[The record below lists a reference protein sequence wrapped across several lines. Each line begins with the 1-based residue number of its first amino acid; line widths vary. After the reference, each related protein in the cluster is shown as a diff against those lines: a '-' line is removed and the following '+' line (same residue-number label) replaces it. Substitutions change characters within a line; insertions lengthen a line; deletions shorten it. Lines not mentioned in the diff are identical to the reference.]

1 MELQRIQDAGELEGK
16 KILLRVDF
24 NVPIENDEIKESFK
38 IRAVRDT
45 LKYLIN
51 KDVKIALASHFG
63 RPDGKVNPALSLKQ
77 LEKPVSL
84 ILEEKIKF
92 FPDSVGSKISK
103 ALDQLRYGEVL
114 LLENVRFYSEEEQND
129 LLFSKNMAK
138 NFDIFVND
146 AFSVCH
152 RDQASVTG
160 VAKNLPSYAGF
171 WLQKEIENLD
181 KIKANPLHPAVAII
195 GGAKIET
202 KLPIINNF
210 EKEYDYVLVG
220 GKIAA
225 QAIEQKIQFSPK
237 VVLPEDFIDGGMD
250 IGPKALE
257 KYKSLIAIAKTIV
270 WNGPVGKF
278 ETKPYDIGTKGILQ
292 AILDSRAFTLVGGG
306 ESVQVLEENGAMDKI
321 SFVSTGGGAML
332 EYLAGKPMPGIEVL
346 KA

>member
-1 MELQRIQDAGELEGK
+1 MDLKKIQDVGNLEGK

-24 NVPIENDEIKESFK
+24 NVPIENDEVKESYK
-38 IRAVRDT
+38 IKAVRDT

-51 KDVKIALASHFG
+51 KDAKIALITHFG
-63 RPDGKVNPALSLKQ
+63 RPEGKVDPALSLKQ
-77 LEKPVSL
+77 LEKPVSK

-92 FPDSVGSKISK
+92 FGDCVGSKIEKEVTSLK
-103 ALDQLRYGEVL
+103 YGEVL
-114 LLENVRFYSEEEQND
+114 LLENVRFYPEEEQND
-129 LLFSKNMAK
+129 HLFSKNMAK
-138 NFDIFVND
+138 NFDLFVND

-160 VAKNLPSYAGF
+160 VARLIPSYAGF

-181 KIKANPLHPAVAII
+181 KIKANPIRPAVAII

-202 KLPIINNF
+202 KLPIIKNF
-210 EKEYDYVLVG
+210 EKEYDHVLVG
-220 GKIAA
+220 GKIAME
-225 QAIEQKIQFSPK
+225 AIEQKLQFSHK

-257 KYKSLIAIAKTIV
+257 KYKSLIANAKTIV

-278 ETKPYDIGTKGILQ
+278 ETKPYDIGTKEILK
-292 AILDSRAFTLVGGG
+292 AILDSQAFTLVGGG
-306 ESVQVLEENGAMDKI
+306 ESVQVLEENGVMDKI

-332 EYLAGKPMPGIEVL
+332 EYLGGDKMPGIEVL

>member
-1 MELQRIQDAGELEGK
+1 MELKRIQDVDGLEGK

-24 NVPIENDEIKESFK
+24 NVPIENDQVKESYK

-63 RPDGKVNPALSLKQ
+63 RPDGKVDPSLSLKQ

-84 ILEEKIKF
+84 MLEEKVKF
-92 FPDSVGSKISK
+92 FGDCVGSKISK

-114 LLENVRFYSEEEQND
+114 LLENVRFYPEDEQND
-129 LLFSKNMAK
+129 ELFSKNMAK
-138 NFDIFVND
+138 NFDLFVND

-210 EKEYDYVLVG
+210 EK
-220 GKIAA
+220 
-225 QAIEQKIQFSPK
+225 
-237 VVLPEDFIDGGMD
+237 
-250 IGPKALE
+250 
-257 KYKSLIAIAKTIV
+257 
-270 WNGPVGKF
+270 
-278 ETKPYDIGTKGILQ
+278 
-292 AILDSRAFTLVGGG
+292 
-306 ESVQVLEENGAMDKI
+306 
-321 SFVSTGGGAML
+321 
-332 EYLAGKPMPGIEVL
+332 
-346 KA
+346 